1 MALEPVSP
9 SRAIVATAR
18 PSMPRAGGAA
28 LVTAP
33 APLLPTLPPE
43 AAAPLLRLRVLSAFD
58 GGLLARNAD
67 GLPLQIPASALA
79 GQAWAPGQLLLVRVV
94 STSPQ
99 LELAVLGPA
108 EEAPLGKSGPGRE
121 PRAMQPDQAGLRRLL
136 SPPLDVPALAAQW
149 RAMVLLR
156 LQQPASAS
164 AARAQTVTALG
175 AEPLPATLQP
185 TLVFH
190 TLLWPGVALTFWPA
204 QQRPRSAQRGR
215 PAATRSM
222 GLLLVLPDLGEVRID
237 VSMHGSAVALSLT
250 AQNASAVPLLR
261 SRTSLMATSLAR
273 DHLRLM
279 QCQVACTPSP
289 LPMAALPATAQHL
302 ATFDTTLPPGLFRAA
317 AEVLNALSPPFQ

>member
-1 MALEPVSP
+1 MALEPVTP
-9 SRAIVATAR
+9 SRPIVATR

-28 LVTAP
+28 LVAAP
-33 APLLPTLPPE
+33 AALLPMLPPE
-43 AAAPLLRLRVLSAFD
+43 EAAPLLRLRVLSAFD

-79 GQAWAPGQLLLVRVV
+79 GQAWAPGQLVRVV
-94 STSPQ
+94 SSSPQ

-108 EEAPLGKSGPGRE
+108 EEGPLGKSGSGRE

-215 PAATRSM
+215 PTATRSM

-237 VSMHGSAVALSLT
+237 ISMHGSAVALSLT
-250 AQNASAVPLLR
+250 TQNASAVPLLR

-273 DHLRLM
+273 AHLRLM

-302 ATFDTTLPPGLFRAA
+302 ATFDATLPPGLFRAA